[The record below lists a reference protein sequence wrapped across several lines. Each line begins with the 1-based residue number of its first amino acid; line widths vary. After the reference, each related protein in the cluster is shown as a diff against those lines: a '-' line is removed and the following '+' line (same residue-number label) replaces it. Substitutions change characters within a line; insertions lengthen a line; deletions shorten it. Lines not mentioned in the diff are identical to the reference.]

1 MNLLEA
7 LDNGYHLL
15 KTNDIDSYKIDAE
28 ILLTKCLNISK
39 EKLILNLER
48 KINLISYKKFVENLE
63 RRKAREPIA
72 YILNQKEFW
81 KYDFYVDQNVLIPR
95 PETEHL
101 VEETLKIISK
111 NQSKRLLEVG
121 TGSGCLII
129 SILKTGIIAPL

>member
-1 MNLLEA
+1 M
-7 LDNGYHLL
+7 
-15 KTNDIDSYKIDAE
+15 
-28 ILLTKCLNISK
+28 LTECLNTSK

-48 KINLISYKKFVENLE
+48 KINLKLYKKFVENLE

-129 SILKTGIIAPL
+129 SACIPFSLKS